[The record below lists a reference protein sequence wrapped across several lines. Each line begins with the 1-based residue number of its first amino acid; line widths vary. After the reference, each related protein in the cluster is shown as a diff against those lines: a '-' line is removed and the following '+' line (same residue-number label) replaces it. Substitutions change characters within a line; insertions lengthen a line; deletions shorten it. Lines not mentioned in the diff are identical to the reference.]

1 MLLSI
6 PFWLFAH
13 IHTPLPV
20 SLASFAVVSAVIIV
34 TKKASNPKAEMTL
47 FLWEEE
53 KLQQK
58 CLLSGF
64 LLVWVCV
71 CVYN

>member
-53 KLQQK
+53 KLQ
-58 CLLSGF
+58 
-64 LLVWVCV
+64 
-71 CVYN
+71 